1 MMYEL
6 NGKKIRIPDSE
17 IEKSMK
23 LLELTRDEAIQLYL
37 EDEGYLENAEQ
48 EALCKKA
55 KANVKIGNIVKARAE
70 TTAKPKPKTQ
80 SERVKKD
87 DPTKEMIIAEIA
99 GFLPKIATNIQVV
112 DNRKIITFC
121 IGEDT
126 YKIDLTRTRKPK
138 S

>member
-1 MMYEL
+1 MTYTL
-6 NGKKIRIPDSE
+6 SNGKTVRIPDKE
-17 IEKSMK
+17 IEKNMK
-23 LLELTRDEAIQLYL
+23 ILEISKDEAILLYL
-37 EDEGYLENAEQ
+37 EDEGYIENAEQ

-55 KANVKIGNIVKARAE
+55 KENVKVSTLVKARDDV
-70 TTAKPKPKTQ
+70 KPKTQ
-80 SERVKKD
+80 KERVKKD

-99 GFLPKIATNIQVV
+99 GFLPTIAENIQVV

-138 S
+138 

>member
-1 MMYEL
+1 MTYTL
-6 NGKKIRIPDSE
+6 SNGKTVRIPDKE
-17 IEKSMK
+17 IEKNMK
-23 LLELTRDEAIQLYL
+23 ILEISKDEAILLYL
-37 EDEGYLENAEQ
+37 EDEGYIENAEQ

-55 KANVKIGNIVKARAE
+55 KENVKIGNIVKAKAD
-70 TTAKPKPKTQ
+70 TKPKPKTQ
-80 SERVKKD
+80 KERVKKD
-87 DPTKEMIIAEIA
+87 DPTKEMIVAEIA
-99 GFLPKIATNIQVV
+99 GFLPKIAKNIQVV

>member
-1 MMYEL
+1 MTYTL
-6 NGKKIRIPDSE
+6 SNGKTVRIPDKE
-17 IEKSMK
+17 IEKNMK
-23 LLELTRDEAIQLYL
+23 ILEISKDEAILLYL
-37 EDEGYLENAEQ
+37 EDEGYIENAEQ

-55 KANVKIGNIVKARAE
+55 KENVKVSTLVKARADV
-70 TTAKPKPKTQ
+70 KPKTQ
-80 SERVKKD
+80 KERVKKD

-99 GFLPKIATNIQVV
+99 GFLPTIAENIQIV

-138 S
+138 

>member
-1 MMYEL
+1 MTYTL
-6 NGKKIRIPDSE
+6 SNGKNIRIPDSE
-17 IEKSMK
+17 IEKNMK

-48 EALCKKA
+48 EALCQKA
-55 KANVKIGNIVKARAE
+55 KANVKVGNIVKAKADP
-70 TTAKPKPKTQ
+70 KPKSKTQ

-87 DPTKEMIIAEIA
+87 DPAKEMIIAEIA
-99 GFLPKIATNIQVV
+99 EFLPKIATNIQVV

-121 IGEDT
+121 IGDDT

>member
-1 MMYEL
+1 MTYTL
-6 NGKKIRIPDSE
+6 SNGKTVRIPDKE
-17 IEKSMK
+17 IEKNMRI
-23 LLELTRDEAIQLYL
+23 LELTQEEAILLYL
-37 EDEGYLENAEQ
+37 EDEGYIENAEQ

-55 KANVKIGNIVKARAE
+55 KENVKVSALVKARADV
-70 TTAKPKPKTQ
+70 KPKTQ
-80 SERVKKD
+80 SERTKKD
-87 DPTKEMIIAEIA
+87 DPTKEMIIAEMA

>member
-1 MMYEL
+1 MTYTL
-6 NGKKIRIPDSE
+6 SNGKTVRIPDKE
-17 IEKSMK
+17 IEKNMK
-23 LLELTRDEAIQLYL
+23 ILEISKDEAILLYL
-37 EDEGYLENAEQ
+37 EDEGYIENAEQ

-55 KANVKIGNIVKARAE
+55 KENVKVSTLVKARADV
-70 TTAKPKPKTQ
+70 KPKTQ
-80 SERVKKD
+80 KERVKKD

-99 GFLPKIATNIQVV
+99 GFLPTIAENIQVI

-138 S
+138 

>member
-1 MMYEL
+1 MTYTL
-6 NGKKIRIPDSE
+6 SNGKAVRIPDKE
-17 IEKSMK
+17 IEKNMK
-23 LLELTRDEAIQLYL
+23 ILEISKDEAILLYL
-37 EDEGYLENAEQ
+37 EDEGYIENAEQ

-55 KANVKIGNIVKARAE
+55 KENVKVSTLVKARADV
-70 TTAKPKPKTQ
+70 KPKTQ
-80 SERVKKD
+80 KERVKKD

-99 GFLPKIATNIQVV
+99 GFLPTIAENIQVV

-138 S
+138 

>member
-1 MMYEL
+1 MTYTL
-6 NGKKIRIPDSE
+6 SNGKTVRIPDKETEKNMKILE
-17 IEKSMK
+17 ISK
-23 LLELTRDEAIQLYL
+23 DEAILLYL
-37 EDEGYLENAEQ
+37 EDEGYIENAEQ

-55 KANVKIGNIVKARAE
+55 KENVKVSTLVKARDDV
-70 TTAKPKPKTQ
+70 KPKTQ
-80 SERVKKD
+80 KERVKKD

-99 GFLPKIATNIQVV
+99 GFLPTIAENIQVV

-138 S
+138 

>member
-1 MMYEL
+1 MSYTL
-6 NGKKIRIPDSE
+6 SNGKTVRIPDKE
-17 IEKSMK
+17 IEKNMK
-23 LLELTRDEAIQLYL
+23 ILEISKDEAILLYL
-37 EDEGYLENAEQ
+37 EDEGYIENAEQ

-55 KANVKIGNIVKARAE
+55 KENVKVSTLVKARADV
-70 TTAKPKPKTQ
+70 KPKTQ
-80 SERVKKD
+80 KERVKKD

-99 GFLPKIATNIQVV
+99 GFLPTIAENIQVV

-138 S
+138 

>member
-1 MMYEL
+1 MTYTL
-6 NGKKIRIPDSE
+6 SNGKTVRIPDKE
-17 IEKSMK
+17 IEKNMK
-23 LLELTRDEAIQLYL
+23 ILEISKDEAILLYL
-37 EDEGYLENAEQ
+37 EDEGYIENAEQ

-55 KANVKIGNIVKARAE
+55 KENVKVSTLVKARADV
-70 TTAKPKPKTQ
+70 KPKTQ
-80 SERVKKD
+80 KERVKKD

-99 GFLPKIATNIQVV
+99 GFLPTIAENIQVV

-138 S
+138 